1 MAIIK
6 KSTNSDREGVEKKE
20 PSYIVGGTV
29 NWYSHCGEQF
39 LKKLKTELPNDPTI
53 PFLGIYPKET
63 II

>member
-1 MAIIK
+1 MTCLRMK
-6 KSTNSDREGVEKKE
+6 GPE